1 MNMSELSTKD
11 LNKLRSQAKI
21 IVNRVEIFVETY
33 LLETSL
39 DEKVINETLQEIIRA
54 ANNLTTAVSKIK
66 AVETVRGD
74 LNGSK

>member
-1 MNMSELSTKD
+1 MNMNELSTKD

-21 IVNRVEIFVETY
+21 IINRVEIFVETY
-33 LLETSL
+33 LSEASL
-39 DEKVINETLQEIIRA
+39 DEKMINETLQEIIKA

-66 AVETVRGD
+66 TAETIHSD